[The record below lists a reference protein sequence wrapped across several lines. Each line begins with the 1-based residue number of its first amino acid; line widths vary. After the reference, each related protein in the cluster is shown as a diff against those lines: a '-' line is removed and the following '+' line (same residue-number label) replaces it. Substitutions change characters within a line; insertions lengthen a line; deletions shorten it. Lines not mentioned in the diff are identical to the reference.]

1 MKNKIK
7 FVCVLCIIKVFILL
21 KLNYVVLIFYFFD
34 NIYIR
39 IIKVVKLLRGVGFCM
54 IVKDDVLSK
63 NIILI
68 FRVIFKIFNKME
80 DVRCV
85 VMLDF

>member
-1 MKNKIK
+1 
-7 FVCVLCIIKVFILL
+7 
-21 KLNYVVLIFYFFD
+21 
-34 NIYIR
+34 
-39 IIKVVKLLRGVGFCM
+39 M

-85 VMLDF
+85 VMLDFQMYKYFVYSILL